1 MENLKWFGKLCLALA
16 VALEF
21 GSILGNVT
29 EGYSPFYLFDLS
41 QRFSMNNNT
50 FIIYWGS
57 VVGIFFVLADALNK
71 FENENNNAQST
82 RNSKPQSSIS
92 VIDKLKSQD
101 RSKEEIDKV
110 LSEGLGAY
118 LSGMGVLAAIF
129 LGGPIVYGI
138 FKEEGYVMSSI
149 SIIVVIMILGL
160 WALILEFLAKKR
172 FLN

>member
-57 VVGIFFVLADALNK
+57 VVGIFFVLADALTK

-82 RNSKPQSSIS
+82 RNSTPQSSIS

-138 FKEEGYVMSSI
+138 FKEEGYVMGFI

>member
-138 FKEEGYVMSSI
+138 FKEEGYVMGSI